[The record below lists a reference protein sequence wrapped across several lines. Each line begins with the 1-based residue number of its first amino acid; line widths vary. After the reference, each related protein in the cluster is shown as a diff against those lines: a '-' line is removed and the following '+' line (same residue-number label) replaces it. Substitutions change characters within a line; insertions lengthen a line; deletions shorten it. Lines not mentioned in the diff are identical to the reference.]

1 MSFFPGGC
9 LLALVLL
16 CCCSFGLPLFP
27 CFLSFFVVCG
37 LPAFCV
43 ALLALLV
50 VPLAV
55 VVSLAFAFL

>member
-1 MSFFPGGC
+1 MLFACSSSS
-9 LLALVLL
+9 LLLFVWSSSVSLL
-16 CCCSFGLPLFP
+16 SL
-27 CFLSFFVVCG
+27 FFVVCG